1 MAISSRQSGDTVGLQ
16 KGGNAV
22 LHQLERGG
30 AEEFR
35 AARER
40 ELLEAACRRAR
51 HDRLAQL
58 VVQDEQLA
66 DRAAALI
73 AGAAALGAAAAGAEL
88 PVRDRR
94 QLQARLADDFERRLY
109 RLGALLADEAHE
121 TLREDAVQS
130 RDERVG
136 VDLHVREAAEHV
148 EDVVG

>member
-16 KGGNAV
+16 QGGNAV
-22 LHQLERGG
+22 LHELECS
-30 AEEFR
+30 AADEFR

-66 DRAAALI
+66 DRAAALV
-73 AGAAALGAAAAGAEL
+73 AGAAALGAAAAGTER

-121 TLREDAVQS
+121 TLREDAVQG

-136 VDLHVREAAEHV
+136 VDLHVREAA
-148 EDVVG
+148 